1 MIKSVFDQ
9 LMAFL
14 SDLEQAGI
22 RYTLAHHRDEALMV
36 IVAVP
41 GERWEIEFLADGT
54 IEVERFTSS
63 GEIYGAE
70 ALSELFAR
78 YTEQEDLVAQAEYQP
93 MR

>member
-9 LMAFL
+9 LMVFL
-14 SDLEQAGI
+14 SDLDQARI
-22 RYTLAHHRDEALMV
+22 SYTLAHHRDEALMV
-36 IVAVP
+36 IVAAP

-54 IEVERFTSS
+54 IEVERFTSN

-70 ALSELFAR
+70 ALSELLAR
-78 YTEQEDLVAQAEYQP
+78 YAEQEDIVTQAEYQ